1 MDDLSTDPVA
11 GQYNLMSWAG
21 PGTSVTHL
29 LSPRAI
35 TGAVGPDYANAPDA
49 ELISAGN
56 ADAFAVVYDRHA
68 AAVYRWARA
77 RVGDHAGDLMAE
89 TFARAWLSRGAFKD
103 RAEGSAFPWL
113 LGIAQNVLRDSMR
126 RKRIEDKARARL
138 GLPLQ
143 VASDPG
149 YELVEERLSVPEA
162 ALKALADLPEPDR
175 KVLDMRVVRAGP
187 TTRSQHALSAPR
199 SPRACG
205 SHAHYAV

>member
-1 MDDLSTDPVA
+1 MRVGTVA
-11 GQYNLMSWAG
+11 DRLRD
-21 PGTSVTHL
+21 TL

-56 ADAFAVVYDRHA
+56 ADAFAVVYDRQA

-77 RVGDHAGDLMAE
+77 RVGDHAADLTAE

-113 LGIAQNVLRDSMR
+113 LGIAQNVLRDSLR
-126 RKRIEDKARARL
+126 RKRIEDKARAKL

-143 VASDPG
+143 VAPDPG
-149 YELVEERLSVPEA
+149 YDLVEERLSVPEA

-175 KVLDMRVVRAGP
+175 KVLDMRVVEGRSYDEIAASLKCTQVAARLRVSRALRRLNIAIGE
-187 TTRSQHALSAPR
+187 QQ
-199 SPRACG
+199 
-205 SHAHYAV
+205 